1 MTWVAWR
8 QFRTQAIV
16 VFGGLAVLA
25 VATVV
30 TGLQLRQW
38 TDGCT
43 PSDSCLALTEDAY
56 GRFGWMQVLLR
67 GGALVL
73 PAVTGMFCAAPL
85 VARELETGTFRVA
98 WTQSVS
104 RSRWLAVKVLVVGTA
119 TLLASGLM
127 SWMTTWWF
135 GPSNRA
141 EADKF
146 VPTVFG
152 TEDVVV
158 LGYAA
163 FAFAVG
169 LTAGLL
175 VRKVLSA
182 MATTLGVYVAARLL
196 VMMAIRPRFASPLTV
211 TSTLQAGP
219 TAGSL
224 TTSLDIP
231 DGSWVFGSQIFDPSG
246 RLVRPPLRFGPE
258 DACFA
263 AKTCLN
269 GYLHRSLY
277 QPWSRYWPFQWTET
291 GLFAVLAL
299 VLIGFCFW
307 WITGHRLPGGG
318 ARVARAAAPR
328 VPDETAAPRV
338 PDERTARDRQV
349 PEVVDQPRLTGADR

>member
-1 MTWVAWR
+1 MTWLTWR
-8 QFRTQAIV
+8 QFRTQALV
-16 VFGGLAVLA
+16 VFGGLALLA

-30 TGLQLRQW
+30 TGLLLRQW

-43 PSDSCLALTEDAY
+43 ASADCVALTEDAY
-56 GRFGWMQVLLR
+56 GRFTWMQVLLR
-67 GGALVL
+67 GGAMVL
-73 PAVTGMFCAAPL
+73 PAVTGMFFAAPL
-85 VARELETGTFRVA
+85 VAREFDTGTFRMV

-104 RSRWLAVKVLVVGTA
+104 RSRWLATKVLVVGTA
-119 TLLASGLM
+119 TVLASGLM
-127 SWMTTWWF
+127 SWLTTWWF
-135 GPSNRA
+135 DPSNRV

-146 VPTVFG
+146 VDKVFG

-175 VRKVLSA
+175 VRKVLPA
-182 MATTLGVYVAARLL
+182 MATTLGVYVATRLV

-211 TSTLQAGP
+211 TSTLQPGP
-219 TAGSL
+219 AAGSL

-246 RLVRPPLRFGPE
+246 RLVPPPLRFGPE

-263 AKTCLN
+263 TQTCLK
-269 GYLHRSLY
+269 GYSHRSLY

-291 GLFAVLAL
+291 GLFVVLAL
-299 VLIGFCFW
+299 LLVGFCFW
-307 WITGHRLPGGG
+307 WINGHRLPGRGTPV
-318 ARVARAAAPR
+318 ARV
-328 VPDETAAPRV
+328 TAPRV
-338 PDERTARDRQV
+338 PDERTARDGQV
-349 PEVVDQPRLTGADR
+349 DRRVPARSSAGSERPRLMGVDR